1 MKRITVNPA
10 TVATSEVAALFH
22 KPEILTTWI
31 QPSDIENAKTQLIA
45 TSQVITLL
53 EDKADKVHEYS
64 FRQFIEYDS
73 QELANLLNKMNALDE
88 LLQVVV
94 GQLSYK
100 LRIRKNSEFNQFE
113 QHKVAPV
120 TAFIILQALIEVG
133 VIQTQTKV
141 ISELNETT
149 GKKVWRTQTIINF
162 GHTIPENDLYIHGL
176 TLEPCILQGSTKV
189 RPGGKSVKLSGK
201 EKLFLKNA
209 GATPLRL
216 IALDPTVLET
226 YMKQSPWYMSVLN
239 GDVNMDPIIANAL
252 IKKQV
257 AKFTLMQKL
266 ESFYLPVWIDYR
278 TRLYYEI
285 TELGFNPHGKQF
297 ETSLYE
303 LAQPRLIDADG
314 YDALAYSAATII
326 DGRLPHWEA
335 IQRFTANP
343 SHYLAALKTP
353 SDDMGETLYNARLA
367 QAIEDYY
374 SGTPSHFLLGED
386 ATNGGLQHGGIGFKE
401 PAMMLPANVGGS
413 TRQEDSHQNLGD
425 SLGLSREEAKPFNTQ
440 LLHGQSILATAK
452 QLSKT
457 VADTKAMLKS
467 AYGNGFFN
475 IETIANWGTQVVDN
489 NNTTLTWTT
498 LDGFKAQ
505 SIAYTES
512 VPLTIYAFSS
522 STKTGYTQ
530 IKIHR
535 DMPLLLDRKGQP
547 IYGNV
552 GDDKSMGKS
561 NKLRGLYAN
570 ITHSIDA
577 TGLRTV
583 IRAVMHS
590 STEEHR
596 GGVWKHDN
604 FLTHPN
610 DMKTVRH
617 AYKQALLAEFDASL
631 YESAMNQIVA
641 NFNGTK
647 PLVPTLVVG
656 NATKDMIEQSH
667 YYLAS

>member
-1 MKRITVNPA
+1 MKRITLTPA
-10 TVATSEVAALFH
+10 SVSTSEVAALFH
-22 KPEILTTWI
+22 KPEILTTWL

-45 TSQVITLL
+45 TSQIITLL
-53 EDKADKVHEYS
+53 EDKADKVHEYA

-73 QELANLLNKMNALDE
+73 QELANLLNKMHASDE

-113 QHKVAPV
+113 QHKVAPA
-120 TAFIILQALIEVG
+120 TSFIILQALIEVG
-133 VIQTQTKV
+133 CIQMASKV
-141 ISELNETT
+141 ISEINDQT
-149 GKKVWRTQTIINF
+149 GKKVWRTQTYISF
-162 GHTIPENDLYIHGL
+162 GYTLPENNLHIHGL

-216 IALDPTVLET
+216 IDLDPSILEA
-226 YMKQSPWYMSVLN
+226 YMKQSPWYKSVLK
-239 GDVNMDPIIANAL
+239 GDANMDHIIANAL

-257 AKFTLMQKL
+257 TKFTLMQKL
-266 ESFYLPVWIDYR
+266 ESFYLPVWMDYR
-278 TRLYYEI
+278 TRLYYEL

-303 LAQPRLIDADG
+303 LAQPRLINEDG
-314 YDALAYSAATII
+314 FDTLAYSAATII

-335 IQRFTANP
+335 IQRFNSNP
-343 SHYLAALKTP
+343 SHYLSALRETNE
-353 SDDMGETLYNARLA
+353 DMGETLYNSRLA

-374 SGTPSHFLLGED
+374 NAIPSHFLIGED
-386 ATNGGLQHGGIGFKE
+386 ATNGGLQNGGVGFKE

-413 TRQEDSHQNLGD
+413 TKQEDSHQNLAD
-425 SLGLSREEAKPFNTQ
+425 SLGITRDEAKPFNTQ

-452 QLSKT
+452 QLGKT
-457 VADTKAMLKS
+457 QADTKAMLQQ

-475 IETIANWGTQVVDN
+475 IETIANWGTSVVDN
-489 NNTTLTWTT
+489 NNTALIWTT

-505 SIAYTES
+505 SVAYTES

-522 STKTGYTQ
+522 TTKTGYTQ

-552 GDDKSMGKS
+552 GEDTAMGKS

-577 TGLRTV
+577 TSLRTV
-583 IRAVMHS
+583 IRAVKHS

-596 GGVWKHDN
+596 GGLWKHDN
-604 FLTHPN
+604 FLVHPN

-617 AYKQALLAEFDASL
+617 AYKQALLSAFDASL
-631 YESAMNQIVA
+631 YEAAINQIVA
-641 NFNGTK
+641 NFQGTK
-647 PLVPTLVVG
+647 PLAPTLYVG
-656 NATKDMIEQSH
+656 NATRDMIENSH

>member
-1 MKRITVNPA
+1 MKRITLTPA
-10 TVATSEVAALFH
+10 SVSSSEVAALFH

-45 TSQVITLL
+45 TSQIIELL
-53 EDKADKVHEYS
+53 EDKADKVHEYA

-73 QELANLLNKMNALDE
+73 TELANLLNKMHASDE
-88 LLQVVV
+88 LLPVVV

-120 TAFIILQALIEVG
+120 TSFIILQALIEVG
-133 VIQTQTKV
+133 CIQMASKV
-141 ISELNETT
+141 ISEINDQT
-149 GKKVWRTQTIINF
+149 GKKVWRTQTYISF
-162 GHTIPENDLYIHGL
+162 GYTLPENNLYIHGL

-216 IALDPTVLET
+216 INLDPSILEA
-226 YMKQSPWYMSVLN
+226 YMKQSPWYKSVLN
-239 GDVNMDPIIANAL
+239 GDVQMDPIIANAL

-257 AKFTLMQKL
+257 TKFTLMQKL
-266 ESFYLPVWIDYR
+266 ESFYLPVWMDYR
-278 TRLYYEI
+278 TRLYYEL

-303 LAQPRLIDADG
+303 LAQPRLIDEDG
-314 YDALAYSAATII
+314 FDALAYSAATII

-335 IQRFTANP
+335 IQRFNANP
-343 SHYLAALKTP
+343 SHYLSALRAP
-353 SDDMGETLYNARLA
+353 NDDMGETLYNSRLA

-374 SGTPSHFLLGED
+374 NTVPSHFLLGED

-413 TRQEDSHQNLGD
+413 SKQEDSHQNLAD
-425 SLGLSREEAKPFNTQ
+425 SLGLTRDEAKPFNTQ

-452 QLSKT
+452 QLGKT
-457 VADTKAMLKS
+457 QADTKSMLQQ

-475 IETIANWGTQVVDN
+475 IETIANWGTAVVDN
-489 NNTTLTWTT
+489 NNTALTWTT

-522 STKTGYTQ
+522 TTKTGYTQ
-530 IKIHR
+530 VKIHR
-535 DMPLLLDRKGQP
+535 DMPLFLDRKGQP

-552 GDDKSMGKS
+552 GEDTAMGKS

-577 TGLRTV
+577 TSLRTV
-583 IRAVMHS
+583 IRAVKHS

-596 GGVWKHDN
+596 GGLWKHDN

-610 DMKTVRH
+610 DMKIVRH
-617 AYKQALLAEFDASL
+617 AYKQALLAAFDASL
-631 YESAMNQIVA
+631 YETAISQIVT
-641 NFNGTK
+641 NFQGTK
-647 PLVPTLVVG
+647 PLVPTLYVG
-656 NATKDMIEQSH
+656 NATKDMIENSH